1 MFKNAILY
9 TVIKLPAVFE
19 SIKFNASAF
28 SPCTLSQE
36 KSLGWVAPWDHQQND
51 MMYAASGQWLF
62 RLRTEIK
69 SVPADALQRATD
81 LQAKQIESTTGRKP
95 GKKERA
101 DIKQNIKLEMLVHA
115 FPKQY
120 DTLIWIDTVKMRMVV
135 DTSSQAKA
143 DDAIT
148 LLMASLAGVECR
160 LLDTKEAPATAMA
173 SWLVEQTEPD
183 NFTVDRDCELR
194 TTDESKSVVKY
205 TDHALDIDEVVAHIM
220 AGMKPTQLA
229 MTWEGRTSFVLTEGL
244 QIKKITPLTVA
255 EKGED
260 ESDFPADFAL
270 ATGSLRTLI
279 GHLATALGG
288 EVIA

>member
-81 LQAKQIESTTGRKP
+81 LQAKHLEANTGRKP

-101 DIKQNIKLEMLVHA
+101 DIKEYVKLEMLVHA
-115 FPKQY
+115 FSKQY

-143 DDAIT
+143 DDAIA
-148 LLMASLAGVECR
+148 LLASSLDGLQCR
-160 LLDTKEAPATAMA
+160 LLTTKVAPAVEMA
-173 SWLVEQTEPD
+173 EWLAHQTEPHH
-183 NFTVDRDCELR
+183 FTVDRDCELR
-194 TTDESKSVVKY
+194 STDDSKSVVKY
-205 TDHALDIDEVVAHIM
+205 TDHALDIDEVVAHIK

-229 MTWEGRTSFVLTEGL
+229 MTWEDRTSFVLTEGL

-260 ESDFPADFAL
+260 KSDFPADFAL